1 MRDTVS
7 RRYNQM
13 SEQLAPPSAL
23 PRPRPRP
30 RPRALKGCFLGTS
43 LACET
48 YYKNMQNVTYH
59 IDYMLKC

>member
-13 SEQLAPPSAL
+13 SEQLAP
-23 PRPRPRP
+23 PRP